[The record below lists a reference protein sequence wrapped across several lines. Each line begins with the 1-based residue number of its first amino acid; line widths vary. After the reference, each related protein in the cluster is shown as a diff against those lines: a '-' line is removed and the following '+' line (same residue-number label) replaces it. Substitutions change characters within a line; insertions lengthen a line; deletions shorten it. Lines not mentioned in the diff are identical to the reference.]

1 MPMGELSH
9 LRMIPELAM
18 RIGPIGVPGAALVFV
33 FAAWSDAVMLHPGAR
48 WGRGRVRRPLLASG
62 GEATGVEGLVIK
74 LTVEIATADLA
85 DRLNASPA
93 TRGSC
98 RWP

>member
-48 WGRGRVRRPLLASG
+48 WRRGKSPAPSPASG
-62 GEATGVEGLVIK
+62 GEATGWRV
-74 LTVEIATADLA
+74 
-85 DRLNASPA
+85 
-93 TRGSC
+93 
-98 RWP
+98 